1 MKTYLLLVSASAQYI
16 NFKVI
21 DSTDEEILE
30 LSVSKLAVLHE
41 LAKQMRNKR
50 RNSSYLDQ

>member
-21 DSTDEEILE
+21 DSADEEILE